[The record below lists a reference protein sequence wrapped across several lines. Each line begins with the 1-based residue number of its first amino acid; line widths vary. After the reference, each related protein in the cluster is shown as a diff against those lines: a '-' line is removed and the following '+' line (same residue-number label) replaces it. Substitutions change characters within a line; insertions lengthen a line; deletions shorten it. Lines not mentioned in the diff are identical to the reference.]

1 MTNRNRER
9 LAGLGFIF
17 IWIVG
22 YLIFTL
28 YPIFYSLY
36 LSLFKVQM
44 DGADLLLTYEGIN
57 NYRATF
63 LSDPY
68 FVEILIQYVLET
80 IINVPVTIVFALI
93 IAILINQNIRG
104 KGLWRTI
111 FFLPVIITSGPV
123 IAELMNQGITTLPS
137 IQQYDVI
144 GLILDN
150 VGAVIA
156 NPVQALF
163 DQILLVLWFAGIQI
177 LILLAGL
184 QKIDRS
190 TYEAAMIDGAGPWIA
205 FWKITLPSI
214 LSLITVCII
223 YTVVSMSVFTTNEV
237 IIYIRNVMMGEST
250 PAITTGYGYSAALSW
265 VYFITMSVIIVL
277 FVVMVNIRKGVKS

>member
-28 YPIFYSLY
+28 YPVFYSLY

-44 DGADLLLTYEGIN
+44 DGADLQLAFEGFN

-63 LSDPY
+63 LNDPY
-68 FVEILIQYVLET
+68 FVEVLIQYVLET

-223 YTVVSMSVFTTNEV
+223 YTVVSMSVFSTNEV
-237 IIYIRNVMMGEST
+237 IIYIRNVMLGEST

-265 VYFITMSVIIVL
+265 VYFVTMSIIIIL
-277 FVVMVNIRKGVKS
+277 FVVMVNIRKGART